1 MPTTLAHLSLLV
13 PDYDEAIAHYTQAFG
28 FEVLQDL
35 PLAPGKRWVL
45 VAPPGHAETGQGA
58 ALLLAKAGNAEQ
70 AAFVGRQTGGR
81 VFLFLHT
88 DRFDTTL
95 ASIAAHGGR
104 LTEAVRHEA
113 YGRVVVVADR
123 YGNLWD
129 VIEPIEPVAT
139 AVEPAG
145 PGLTPP

>member
-1 MPTTLAHLSLLV
+1 MPTTIAHLSLLV
-13 PDYDEAIAHYTQAFG
+13 PDYDEAIAHYRQAFG
-28 FEVLQDL
+28 FELQQDL

-45 VAPPGHAETGQGA
+45 VAPPGQAATGQGA
-58 ALLLAKAGNAEQ
+58 ALLLAKASSETQ

-88 DRFDTTL
+88 DRFDETL

-104 LTEAVRHEA
+104 VTEAVRHEA
-113 YGRVVVVADR
+113 YGRVAVCADR

-129 VIEPIEPVAT
+129 VIEPA
-139 AVEPAG
+139 A
-145 PGLTPP
+145 